1 MSTAEEKSQEVTVDQ
16 PDDTAPADSSQVSQ
30 DTEGASSGGGIV
42 LAFLIG
48 IAASL
53 IVGWVIFPKLLY
65 SRWEQPVD
73 FNHALHV
80 QEVDNGCASCH
91 YFREDGTFSGIPKLA
106 NCLQCHEEPIG
117 ISKEEAH
124 FYKTYVATRT
134 EVPWHVYAQQPPCV
148 FFSHAAHVRLGDMA
162 CATCHGDI
170 GESKYL
176 KPYQQ
181 NRISGYSR
189 DIWGHNI
196 SGFTRHTW
204 ESMKMSDCADCHK
217 KENVRQTSVQTNR
230 GGCFVCHK

>member
-16 PDDTAPADSSQVSQ
+16 PDDTAPANSSQVSQ

-148 FFSHAAHVRLGDMA
+148 FFSMPPMSAW
-162 CATCHGDI
+162 ATWRAPPAMVTSASLNISSPTSRTVSRATVG
-170 GESKYL
+170 
-176 KPYQQ
+176 
-181 NRISGYSR
+181 ISGAT
-189 DIWGHNI
+189 I
-196 SGFTRHTW
+196 SPASPGTPG
-204 ESMKMSDCADCHK
+204 KA
-217 KENVRQTSVQTNR
+217 
-230 GGCFVCHK
+230 